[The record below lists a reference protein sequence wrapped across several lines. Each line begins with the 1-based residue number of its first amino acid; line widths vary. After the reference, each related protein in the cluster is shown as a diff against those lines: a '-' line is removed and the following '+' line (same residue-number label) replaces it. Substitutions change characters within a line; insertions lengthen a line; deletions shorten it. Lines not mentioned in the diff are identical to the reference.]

1 MKTLIEEGGSAVG
14 GRPIRQDEVPQIVE
28 IVNGILDSIGL
39 TFHDDYEN
47 AGSAGK
53 KKADATSGDIDF
65 IVNKNKV
72 IEVLGLSPEAK
83 MGEILTALKEK
94 MAELG
99 YDSVQQNG
107 LSLLSLAIP
116 FKSDT
121 DIVQADLMIAG
132 SMEFARFFQTSPD
145 YTKDESKYKAMV
157 RNIFLMTISST
168 VFRRTTKEVT
178 LANGFVGA
186 AEIEQY
192 SVRLNDGIF
201 KIRKNWIGQ
210 RNRLVKTKKTL
221 HEYDELIFDTPQPFI
236 DMFFTDTKPEDLI
249 SFESLFNIFM
259 SNKFKYPEHREKIL
273 VSSVMAYIG
282 NTAKGEEPVI
292 PEEIDNKYVVKA
304 KENMAKIDAD
314 FEVNKKSDI
323 VDMRTFEGNYIKS
336 FERFMNE
343 QKETQITV
351 TFKEVYMKHEVT
363 RTCGNMSKEEVISIY
378 GLDMPDIEWYQFDG
392 EERVFNQ

>member
-1 MKTLIEEGGSAVG
+1 MSKLIEEGGSAVN
-14 GRPIRQDEVPQIVE
+14 GRPIRQDEVPEIVE
-28 IVNGILDSIGL
+28 IVNNILDSIGL
-39 TFHDDYEN
+39 TYHDDYEN

-72 IEVLGLSPEAK
+72 IEILGLPHDAK

-94 MAELG
+94 IAELG
-99 YDSVQQNG
+99 YESVQQNG
-107 LSLLSLAIP
+107 LSLLSLAVP

-121 DIVQADLMIAG
+121 DIVQADLMMAG

-178 LANGFVGA
+178 LANGFIGA

-201 KIRKNWIGQ
+201 KIRKNWIGKK
-210 RNRLVKTKKTL
+210 NRLVKTKNTL

-273 VSSVMAYIG
+273 VSAVMAYIG
-282 NTAKGEEPVI
+282 NTTKGEEPVI

-304 KENMAKIDAD
+304 KETIAKADAD
-314 FEVNKKSDI
+314 FEANRKSDI

-336 FERFMNE
+336 FEMFMNE

-351 TFKEVYMKHEVT
+351 TFKEVYMKNEVT

-378 GLDMPDIEWYQFDG
+378 GLDMPDIEWYQFEG
-392 EERVFNQ
+392 EERVFNK